1 MQLFNSAAFI
11 IKPYLPTSLRVTLL
25 KFYTMGKKWHWY
37 VGFFVLLFGGYFWY
51 FFSQD
56 DFSQSSLPVI
66 NNNVQ
71 AFSFTNQNGKVITER
86 DVDGKVYV
94 AEFFFT
100 TCKGICPKMNANMR
114 RVYDAYK
121 NDSIFMI
128 LSHTCMPET
137 DSVPLL
143 KKYEQQMLNGNL
155 VQNEDG
161 SYKIKYDSTR
171 QATSGNS
178 SWHFVTGDKVALYK
192 MARQSYMID
201 NNKPDSATAI
211 ADQFIHTQFFAL
223 MDKQSR
229 VRGIYDG
236 LKENEIQK
244 LLKDIQAVLKEKYQS
259 RSLN

>member
-1 MQLFNSAAFI
+1 
-11 IKPYLPTSLRVTLL
+11 
-25 KFYTMGKKWHWY
+25 MGKKWHWY
-37 VGFFVLLFGGYFWY
+37 VGFFVLLFAGYFLY

-71 AFSFTNQNGKVITER
+71 PFSFTNQNGKVITER

-121 NDSIFMI
+121 NDSHFMI

-143 KKYEQQMLNGNL
+143 KKYEQQMLNGSL

-161 SYKIKYDSTR
+161 SYKS
-171 QATSGNS
+171 
-178 SWHFVTGDKVALYK
+178 FVHNVAKDFLPASRTNLGLDLK
-192 MARQSYMID
+192 GGLSLTLNVEI
-201 NNKPDSATAI
+201 NNAVKESISRAI
-211 ADQFIHTQFFAL
+211 
-223 MDKQSR
+223 SR
-229 VRGIYDG
+229 A
-236 LKENEIQK
+236 K
-244 LLKDIQAVLKEKYQS
+244 
-259 RSLN
+259 

>member
-1 MQLFNSAAFI
+1 
-11 IKPYLPTSLRVTLL
+11 
-25 KFYTMGKKWHWY
+25 MGKKWHWY
-37 VGFFVLLFGGYFWY
+37 VGFFVLLFAGYFLY

-71 AFSFTNQNGKVITER
+71 PFSFTNQNGKVITER

-121 NDSIFMI
+121 NDSSFMI

-161 SYKIKYDSTR
+161 SYKIKYDTT
-171 QATSGNS
+171 TSSLPVS
-178 SWHFVTGDKVALYK
+178 SNVNWNFVTGDKAALYK

-223 MDKQSR
+223 IDRQSR

-244 LLKDIQAVLKEKYQS
+244 LVKDIQAVLKEKYQS